1 MTATTRHTV
10 RRDDSRSSESASEEV
25 KTRKEHAMTRFIR
38 RVGLV
43 RTVFVV
49 AAVLAAVLAA
59 TAGPAAADY
68 GTGVYRQIELSNNVP
83 GTQGGGVW
91 LWIELNSNG
100 TGDYAG
106 SDCGHGGV
114 GAASDKGDVTWQ
126 PAGDMIVISGVVL
139 NGLPT
144 DPQHGDFS
152 PWHTT
157 ITVPAKTGHYS
168 TSGVGAYL
176 TLPNFVPAS
185 EGFTQIQVA
194 P

>member
-1 MTATTRHTV
+1 MRKTY
-10 RRDDSRSSESASEEV
+10 V
-25 KTRKEHAMTRFIR
+25 KKLALLIA
-38 RVGLV
+38 
-43 RTVFVV
+43 VV
-49 AAVLAAVLAA
+49 AACAAAFAA
-59 TAGPAAADY
+59 AASADY
-68 GTGVYRQIELSNNVP
+68 GPNAYRQIELSNNVP
-83 GTQGGGVW
+83 GPQGGGVW

-152 PWHTT
+152 PWHAT
-157 ITVPAKTGHYS
+157 ITVPAQTGHYS

-176 TLPNFVPAS
+176 TLPSFIPAS
-185 EGFTQIQVA
+185 QGFTQIQVA